1 MTDKEEESEQES
13 DSQENQNTIL
23 KQGNLLSFGSINL
36 IFTLILKKSDLKKY
50 KIKFDTI
57 KTLPDLKNIIKHKRF
72 YKKVEISSKNSV
84 MNILLNINKSAKK
97 LLKIGYISYKKI
109 VFKEDQEDF
118 KDFIEKVT
126 KINGIYLASCD
137 LCKCPL
143 CIELKLIYEKKEKKF
158 VICGEPISEA
168 IKEEK
173 DEDIKSGE
181 SDEEKNKDVNNKKK
195 VGPIVKKA
203 KDNKFEEK
211 NPFINITKDIV
222 KLGEYDYIYFNYN
235 DYINGEFSTSI
246 NIINVRF
253 RKR

>member
-158 VICGEPISEA
+158 VRR
-168 IKEEK
+168 KE
-173 DEDIKSGE
+173 S
-181 SDEEKNKDVNNKKK
+181 
-195 VGPIVKKA
+195 
-203 KDNKFEEK
+203 F
-211 NPFINITKDIV
+211 
-222 KLGEYDYIYFNYN
+222 Y
-235 DYINGEFSTSI
+235 
-246 NIINVRF
+246 
-253 RKR
+253 